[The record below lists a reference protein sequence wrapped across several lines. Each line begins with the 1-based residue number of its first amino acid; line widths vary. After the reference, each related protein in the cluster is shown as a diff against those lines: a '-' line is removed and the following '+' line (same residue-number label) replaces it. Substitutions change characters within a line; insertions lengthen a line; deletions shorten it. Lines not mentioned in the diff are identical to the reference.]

1 MQELNG
7 LNLILHLFPP
17 IYCQRMQFQGAA
29 NFRHRIVLSVLS
41 GKSVLI
47 KDIRKDDEEPGL
59 KNFEA
64 SFLRLVEQISDGCRI
79 EINETGTVIKFRP
92 GIIMGGSITHDCGTA
107 RCMGWFIEGI
117 IPMAIFAKAPLSVNM
132 TGITNDDTDLSV
144 DILRN
149 VTFPLLKNFNLNGL
163 SLEIKKR
170 GAHPN
175 GGGEAH
181 LYIPIAR
188 EIQPLNITDM
198 GLIKRVRG
206 VGYCSKISPSIL
218 ARLVDTTRSVL
229 NQYLPDVYIHTDHYK
244 GKDSGLSAGYS
255 LALYAGEGNKQYDC
269 VLRHCYAQLMRIH

>member
-1 MQELNG
+1 
-7 LNLILHLFPP
+7 
-17 IYCQRMQFQGAA
+17 MQFQGAA
-29 NFRHRIVLSVLS
+29 SFRHRIVLSVLS

-59 KNFEA
+59 KSFEA
-64 SFLRLVEQISDGCRI
+64 SFLRLVEQMSDGCSI

-92 GIIMGGSITHDCGTA
+92 GIVMGGNITHDCGTSRA
-107 RCMGWFIEGI
+107 IGWFVEGI
-117 IPMAIFAKAPLSVNM
+117 IPMAIFAKAPLSLNM

-149 VTFPLLKNFNLNGL
+149 VTFPLLKNFNLAGL

-175 GGGEAH
+175 GGGSVH
-181 LYIPIAR
+181 LFVPIAR
-188 EIQPLNITDM
+188 EIQPINITDM

-218 ARLVDTTRSVL
+218 ARLVDTTRNVL
-229 NQYLPDVYIHTDHYK
+229 NQYLPDVYINTDHYK

-255 LALYAGEGNKQYDC
+255 LALFAGE
-269 VLRHCYAQLMRIH
+269 L

>member
-1 MQELNG
+1 
-7 LNLILHLFPP
+7 
-17 IYCQRMQFQGAA
+17 MQFQGASH
-29 NFRHRIVLSVLS
+29 FRHRIALSVLS

-59 KNFEA
+59 KSFEA
-64 SFLRLVEQISDGCRI
+64 SFLRLIEQISDGCRI

-107 RCMGWFIEGI
+107 RAIGWYIEGI
-117 IPMAIFAKAPLSVNM
+117 IPIAIFAKSPLSLNM

-149 VTFPLLKNFNLNGL
+149 VTFPLLKNFNLSGL

-175 GGGEAH
+175 GGGSVH
-181 LYIPIAR
+181 LFIPITR
-188 EIQPLNITDM
+188 EIQPINITDM
-198 GLIKRVRG
+198 GLIKRIRG

-218 ARLVDTTRSVL
+218 ARLVDTTRNVL
-229 NQYLPDVYIHTDHYK
+229 NQYIPDVYIHTDHYK

-255 LALYAGEGNKQYDC
+255 LALFAGEGWMEGVYD
-269 VLRHCYAQLMRIH
+269 

>member
-1 MQELNG
+1 
-7 LNLILHLFPP
+7 
-17 IYCQRMQFQGAA
+17 MQFQGAA
-29 NFRHRIVLSVLS
+29 SFRHRIVLSVLS

-59 KNFEA
+59 KSFEA
-64 SFLRLVEQISDGCRI
+64 SFLRLVEQMSDGCSI

-92 GIIMGGSITHDCGTA
+92 GIVMGGNITHDCGTSRA
-107 RCMGWFIEGI
+107 IGWFVEGI
-117 IPMAIFAKAPLSVNM
+117 IPMAIFAKAPLSLNM

-149 VTFPLLKNFNLNGL
+149 VTFPLLKNFNLTGL

-175 GGGEAH
+175 GGGSVH
-181 LYIPIAR
+181 LFVPIAR
-188 EIQPLNITDM
+188 EIQPINITDM

-218 ARLVDTTRSVL
+218 ARLVDTTRNVL
-229 NQYLPDVYIHTDHYK
+229 NQYLPDVYINTDHYK

-255 LALYAGEGNKQYDC
+255 LALFAGE
-269 VLRHCYAQLMRIH
+269 L

>member
-1 MQELNG
+1 M
-7 LNLILHLFPP
+7 
-17 IYCQRMQFQGAA
+17 
-29 NFRHRIVLSVLS
+29 
-41 GKSVLI
+41 LI

-59 KNFEA
+59 KSFEA
-64 SFLRLVEQISDGCRI
+64 SFLRLVEQMSDGCSI

-92 GIIMGGSITHDCGTA
+92 GIVMGGNITHDCGTSRA
-107 RCMGWFIEGI
+107 IGWFVEGI
-117 IPMAIFAKAPLSVNM
+117 IPMAIFAKAPLSLNM

-149 VTFPLLKNFNLNGL
+149 VTFPLLKNFNLTGL

-175 GGGEAH
+175 GGGSVH
-181 LYIPIAR
+181 LFVPIAR
-188 EIQPLNITDM
+188 EIQPINITDM

-218 ARLVDTTRSVL
+218 ARLVDTTRNVL
-229 NQYLPDVYIHTDHYK
+229 NQYLPDVYINTDHYK

-255 LALYAGEGNKQYDC
+255 LALFAGE
-269 VLRHCYAQLMRIH
+269 L

>member
-1 MQELNG
+1 
-7 LNLILHLFPP
+7 
-17 IYCQRMQFQGAA
+17 MQFEGASH
-29 NFRHRIVLSVLS
+29 FRHRIALSVLS
-41 GKSVLI
+41 GKSVVI

-59 KNFEA
+59 KSFEA
-64 SFLRLVEQISDGCRI
+64 SFLRLIEQMSDGCRI

-92 GIIMGGSITHDCGTA
+92 GIIMGGTMNHDCGTA
-107 RCMGWFIEGI
+107 RCIGWYIEGI
-117 IPMAIFAKAPLSVNM
+117 IPIAIFAKSPLSVNM

-175 GGGEAH
+175 GGGSVH
-181 LYIPIAR
+181 LFIPITR
-188 EIQPLNITDM
+188 EIQPINITDM
-198 GLIKRVRG
+198 GLIKRIRG
-206 VGYCSKISPSIL
+206 VGYCAKISPSIL
-218 ARLVDTTRSVL
+218 ARLVDTTRNVL

-255 LALYAGEGNKQYDC
+255 LALFAGK
-269 VLRHCYAQLMRIH
+269 

>member
-1 MQELNG
+1 M
-7 LNLILHLFPP
+7 
-17 IYCQRMQFQGAA
+17 
-29 NFRHRIVLSVLS
+29 
-41 GKSVLI
+41 LI

-59 KNFEA
+59 KSFEA
-64 SFLRLVEQISDGCRI
+64 SFLRLVEQMSDGCRI

-92 GIIMGGSITHDCGTA
+92 GIVMGGNITHDCGTSRA
-107 RCMGWFIEGI
+107 IGWFVEGI
-117 IPMAIFAKAPLSVNM
+117 IPMAIFAKAPLSLNM

-149 VTFPLLKNFNLNGL
+149 VTFPLLKNFNLTGL

-175 GGGEAH
+175 GGGSVH
-181 LYIPIAR
+181 LFVPIAR
-188 EIQPLNITDM
+188 EIQPINITDM

-218 ARLVDTTRSVL
+218 ARLVDTTRNVL
-229 NQYLPDVYIHTDHYK
+229 NQYLPDVYINTDHYK

-255 LALYAGEGNKQYDC
+255 LALFAGE
-269 VLRHCYAQLMRIH
+269 L